1 VRFTEKKS
9 QIIFV
14 LKKTSMSGF
23 YSIHFKTQATFNMCL
38 PPKPVKPS
46 QSVASKCT
54 TIAAVVGGLLFVLA
68 PCLLSDLVGGWTRKY
83 TSPRPIF
90 STATIS
96 DLTGTVAIV
105 TGANTGIG
113 YHTALELARKGAQVI
128 VAARSPTKGREAV
141 TKILNEIEERSD
153 NTRVRF
159 LPLDLSSLKS
169 VKRFAADF
177 SKLGLPLNVL
187 VLNAGVMK
195 SPGAV
200 FMGQNFTYGFD
211 LTEEGFESHIGV
223 NHIAH
228 FYLTSLLRKKLVE
241 SAPSRVVSVSSSAE
255 EFAYTE
261 GMRFDLWKPKAGKM
275 PADYEDGLAYGQSKL
290 ANLLFAR
297 ELSSQL
303 RDKRVTAYSCHPGVI
318 TTELGRY
325 MTAEMDQQAK
335 SKGKVAQVLDFVFFG
350 FFNLA
355 LFGTADGALTQLQL
369 ATSPAE
375 KLLNGA
381 FYHPIGRVVNSSHPH
396 GQNETLQKLL
406 WEETER
412 AIRSVV

>member
-1 VRFTEKKS
+1 
-9 QIIFV
+9 
-14 LKKTSMSGF
+14 
-23 YSIHFKTQATFNMCL
+23 MCL

-46 QSVASKCT
+46 ATPLGRWT
-54 TIAAVVGGLLFVLA
+54 TIAAVVGGLLFILM
-68 PCLLSDLVGGWTRKY
+68 PCLLSDAIGGWTRKY

-90 STATIS
+90 SAAKIT

-113 YHTALELARKGAQVI
+113 YHTALELARNGAQVI
-128 VAARSPTKGREAV
+128 VAARSPTKGGAAV
-141 TKILNEIEERSD
+141 TKILNEIEERPD

-169 VKRFAADF
+169 VKKFAADF

-195 SPGAV
+195 SPGAAFV
-200 FMGQNFTYGFD
+200 GHYTYGFG
-211 LTEEGFESHIGV
+211 LTEDGFESHIGV

-241 SAPSRVVSVSSSAE
+241 SAPSRVISVASLSE
-255 EFAYTE
+255 EMAHPE
-261 GMRFDLWKPKAGKM
+261 GMRFNHWKPNAGKM
-275 PADYEDGLAYGQSKL
+275 PADYEDGAAYGQSKL

-303 RDKRVTAYSCHPGVI
+303 QDKGVTAYSCHPGVI
-318 TTELGRY
+318 STELFRY
-325 MTAEMDQQAK
+325 MASEQDQQAK
-335 SKGKVAQVLDFVFFG
+335 SKGKVAQFVNSASNG

-355 LFGTADGALTQLQL
+355 LFAAADGALTQLQL
-369 ATSPAE
+369 ATSPVE
-375 KLLNGA
+375 KLVNGA
-381 FYHPIGRVVNSSHPH
+381 FYHPIGRVVNPTHPQ

-406 WEETER
+406 WAETER
-412 AIRSVV
+412 AIRSVL